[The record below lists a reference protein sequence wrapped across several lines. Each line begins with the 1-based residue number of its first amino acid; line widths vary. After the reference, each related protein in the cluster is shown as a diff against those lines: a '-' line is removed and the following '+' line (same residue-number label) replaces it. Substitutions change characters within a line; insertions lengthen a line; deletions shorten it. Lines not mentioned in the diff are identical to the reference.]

1 MWGKIKFSQL
11 IIIKFLIFMYLNHPK
26 INSFFA
32 LNFDIMYLF
41 ESLILVEVMKHL
53 DVIHHKD
60 IMF

>member
-1 MWGKIKFSQL
+1 
-11 IIIKFLIFMYLNHPK
+11 
-26 INSFFA
+26 